1 MDLTYCKSQ
10 RRKARTALRNYLVAL
25 KSEIRN
31 DYGVVLPIESQLKNM
46 NSAKFDEWFASVVN
60 VFLENKEIDLTLTE
74 LVDEYL
80 CSLNNVAI
88 AEATT
93 NDVYY

>member
-10 RRKARTALRNYLVAL
+10 RRKARAALRNYLVAL

-60 VFLENKEIDLTLTE
+60 VFLENINHF
-74 LVDEYL
+74 
-80 CSLNNVAI
+80 SLAWHCHPSRKRMFLQS
-88 AEATT
+88 EQK
-93 NDVYY
+93 